1 MVEEGCTG
9 ALVPP
14 GDAAALAAALEPL
27 LADAGRARAMGEA
40 GRVRA
45 IERFSIASESRGI
58 AEVVRGLV

>member
-1 MVEEGCTG
+1 
-9 ALVPP
+9 VPP
-14 GDAAALAAALEPL
+14 GDAEALAAALEPL
-27 LADAGRARAMGEA
+27 LAEPSRAGAMGEA